1 MTGTDPEGILAI
13 SSDCIAAFIR
23 EQADARNL
31 SPLMKR
37 LNADLLSSDPSA
49 SAMAARA
56 LRHLGFVD
64 TP

>member
-1 MTGTDPEGILAI
+1 MERLDPEFILAI
-13 SSDCIAAFIR
+13 SPDGVASFIR
-23 EQADARNL
+23 EQAETRNL

-37 LNADLLSSDPSA
+37 LNADLLGQDPTA

-64 TP
+64 AP